1 MTHHELTDSAAAP
14 PAAGLV
20 TPTDADASA
29 TASVGGHSLRDQ
41 LIEQLVDEYR
51 TKLRF
56 WFSP

>member
-1 MTHHELTDSAAAP
+1 MTHHELTDPAAP
-14 PAAGLV
+14 PAGVSV

-29 TASVGGHSLRDQ
+29 TAGVGGHSLLDQ
-41 LIEQLVDEYR
+41 LIEELVSEYR

>member
-1 MTHHELTDSAAAP
+1 MTQHRLTDPANP
-14 PAAGLV
+14 PTAGLV

-29 TASVGGHSLRDQ
+29 TASVGGHLLREQ
-41 LIEQLVDEYR
+41 LIEELVDEYR